1 MAVRAQ
7 GYDISFLV
15 TNTHMERMLRHKLID
30 FIIQVGVAF
39 AVIALPPA
47 ACVVHQMHSVMQF
60 MEEIDKEISAMKIA
74 INARAR
80 IVASSYMRSIAT
92 GARV

>member
-1 MAVRAQ
+1 M
-7 GYDISFLV
+7 

-30 FIIQVGVAF
+30 FII
-39 AVIALPPA
+39 
-47 ACVVHQMHSVMQF
+47 QF

-80 IVASSYMRSIAT
+80 IVASSFMRSMAT
-92 GARV
+92 GSRT